1 MKAGFSQHTEEKKI
15 LVICHLLE
23 RRTWQACLMWEKSLF
38 VDVAEIIQGQFTHIK
53 NDPCITAKV
62 NET

>member
-38 VDVAEIIQGQFTHIK
+38 VDVAEIIQGQFTHK
-53 NDPCITAKV
+53 K
-62 NET
+62 